1 MPRNAHKLTITAALV
16 SGVFLF
22 GAGLSG
28 CNRSESAAT
37 LVAEAKSYQQKGDIK
52 AALIQYKNA
61 VAKSPEDAA
70 IRIALGQLY
79 NDTGDVVSAEKE
91 FRKAASL
98 GATPAQYL
106 ARPVPGAAIAR
117 PVQESAR
124 GNRERRQR
132 QRSGAADRAQQRHA
146 GAEPAGPGQGSLRSR
161 AQGQARRRRRH
172 AGPGLGHAFSVD
184 DMEGG
189 QRYAEEAVAKDP
201 KNPDVWMY
209 KGMLAYRLG
218 KQEEALAAYDQVLK
232 LKPDHRSAH
241 IEKAY
246 LEIGMAKFDAAKADI
261 DAAHKSNPGSLIVT
275 YTQALLDFTQGKNEA
290 AMESVQKVLRGV
302 PDHMPSIL
310 LA

>member
-106 ARPVPGAAIAR
+106 ALACPWRC
-117 PVQESAR
+117 
-124 GNRERRQR
+124 NRKASSRKCSRKP
-132 QRSGAADRAQQRHA
+132 RAPPTATIRCC
-146 GAEPAGPGQGSLRSR
+146 
-161 AQGQARRRRRH
+161 
-172 AGPGLGHAFSVD
+172 
-184 DMEGG
+184 
-189 QRYAEEAVAKDP
+189 
-201 KNPDVWMY
+201 
-209 KGMLAYRLG
+209 
-218 KQEEALAAYDQVLK
+218 
-232 LKPDHRSAH
+232 
-241 IEKAY
+241 
-246 LEIGMAKFDAAKADI
+246 
-261 DAAHKSNPGSLIVT
+261 
-275 YTQALLDFTQGKNEA
+275 
-290 AMESVQKVLRGV
+290 
-302 PDHMPSIL
+302 
-310 LA
+310 